1 MIKRL
6 RKKFILTNMLLV
18 ALVLITVF
26 GVLVGYNYQRL
37 VRQSEEAMRTA
48 LKWSDDAPPPVF
60 QFGASHEEEME
71 EQGEERR
78 FTMVPVFVVLLD
90 EDGGP
95 AQVTGGNNVEVSD
108 QVVAQAVAT
117 ATEESGAI
125 SGLNPRYLQDTD
137 RGGEQ
142 PDRLC
147 RYGLGDRLTV
157 AADPHRRLHRARW
170 ERPGGGPPLLGQE
183 RRRKGDFSGHRAC
196 GCFRAH
202 LERAASL

>member
-18 ALVLITVF
+18 ALVLIIVF
-26 GVLVGYNYQRL
+26 GALVGYNYQRL

-78 FTMVPVFVVLLD
+78 FTMVPV

-108 QVVAQAVAT
+108 QVVAQAVAA

-137 RGGEQ
+137 RGGRTAGS
-142 PDRLC
+142 PLPIWA
-147 RYGLGDRLTV
+147 G
-157 AADPHRRLHRARW
+157 
-170 ERPGGGPPLLGQE
+170 RPT
-183 RRRKGDFSGHRAC
+183 HC
-196 GCFRAH
+196 GR
-202 LERAASL
+202 